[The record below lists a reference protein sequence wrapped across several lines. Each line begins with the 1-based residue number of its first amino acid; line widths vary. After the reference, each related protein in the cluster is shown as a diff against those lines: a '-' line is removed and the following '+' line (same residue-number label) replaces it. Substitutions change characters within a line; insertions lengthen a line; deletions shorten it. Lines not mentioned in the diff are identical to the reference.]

1 MAKSKTQY
9 RCTKCGHT
17 QPKWEGR
24 CSGCGEWN
32 TLEEELIAERMASA
46 GNNRFSSMT
55 TGSVKV
61 ENLADVEASDYIR
74 FTSGIGELDRVL
86 GGGFV
91 SGGVV
96 LLGGEPGIGKSTLLL
111 QALSKLSEKEKVL
124 YVSGEESPQQIALR
138 GRRLNTN
145 MKDIR
150 VYAEIELEKIIS
162 ALHQEKPKFVVIDSI
177 QTTFSGL
184 LTSAPGSVS
193 QVKECATQLN
203 RHAKETGV
211 TMILVGQI
219 TKEGDLAGPR
229 ALEHIVDAVL
239 YFEASENDAAFRM
252 IRAYKNRF
260 GSVNE
265 VGIFSMTSEGLME
278 VNDPSNLFTVNKTPV
293 PGSSIF
299 VTQEGNRPIL
309 VEVQALL
316 DETNANFPIKS
327 SVGLDQKRLSML
339 LAILNKFLSFDI
351 YKYNVFVSV
360 IGGMKIQDPASDL
373 PTLLAMISSYKN
385 ISLPSDVVSFAEIG
399 LTGEIRTPLA
409 AEDKIKEASRMG
421 FKRVIT
427 GPMKTQQATKFAN
440 MYNIEIIQC
449 NRVHDVI
456 LAIQNI

>member
-9 RCTKCGHT
+9 VCTNCAHT
-17 QPKWEGR
+17 QPKWQGQ
-24 CSGCGEWN
+24 CPSCKEWN
-32 TLEEELIAERMASA
+32 TLIEELIPEKLASA
-46 GNNRFSSMT
+46 NNRFSSMT

-61 ENLADVEASDYIR
+61 ENLSDVQASDHIR
-74 FTSGIGELDRVL
+74 FSSGIGELDRVL

-96 LLGGEPGIGKSTLLL
+96 LLGGEPGICKSTLLL

-138 GRRLNTN
+138 GKRLNVN
-145 MKDIR
+145 MNSIR
-150 VYAEIELEKIIS
+150 VYAEIELEKIIN
-162 ALHQEKPKFVVIDSI
+162 ALHQEKPKFAVIDSI
-177 QTTFSGL
+177 QTAFSGL

-193 QVKECATQLN
+193 QVKECAVQLN
-203 RHAKETGV
+203 RHAKETGT

-239 YFEASENDAAFRM
+239 YFENSENDVAFRM

-265 VGIFSMTSEGLME
+265 VGIFAMTSEGLVE
-278 VNDPSNLFTVNKTPV
+278 VSDPSNLFTVNKTAV

-385 ISLPSDVVSFAEIG
+385 IALPHDVVSFAEIG

-409 AEDKIKEASRMG
+409 AEDKVKEASRMG
-421 FKRVIT
+421 FTRVLT
-427 GPMKTQQATKFAN
+427 GPMKAQHAKALETK
-440 MYNIEIIQC
+440 YKVQIVQC
-449 NRVHDVI
+449 NRVQDVI
-456 LAIQNI
+456 LAIQNL